1 MNNFDNLKNFLGQ
14 DEKAAEDFLAILKL
28 PDEQFDEFYP
38 VLMPR
43 IDEVFSNTRVQ
54 REVLTNLEAMPV
66 DLNEANEGLDKMF
79 SEIETWEISE
89 NKKNFIKTFLNKSK
103 ELTIDLYNNP
113 REKIEVKIHR
123 ISKDA
128 ILPKYAHPTDAGADV
143 YSVEDIT
150 IAPNETV
157 IVPTGLTMAVPA
169 GYEVQIRPRSG
180 LSAKT
185 NLRIA
190 NAPGTIDADYRG
202 EIGIIMNNI
211 GNKTETIK
219 KGDRIAQML
228 IAPTPMISW
237 KEVESLDTTE
247 RGAGGFGSTGTS

>member
-54 REVLTNLEAMPV
+54 REVLANLESMPV

-113 REKIEVKIHR
+113 REKIEVKVHR
-123 ISKDA
+123 ISEDA

-143 YSVEDIT
+143 YSISDVT
-150 IAPNETV
+150 INPNETKL
-157 IVPTGLTMAVPA
+157 ISTGLTVDMPA
-169 GYEVQIRPRSG
+169 GYAIFIAPRSG
-180 LSAKT
+180 MSYKT
-185 NLRIA
+185 KLRIA
-190 NAPGTIDADYRG
+190 NS
-202 EIGIIMNNI
+202 IGIIDHLYHQEIKIIIENI
-211 GNKTETIK
+211 GQEACLIK
-219 KGDRIAQML
+219 KGERIAQMM
-228 IAPTPMISW
+228 IFPVPMIQW
-237 KEVESLDTTE
+237 TETQEVLDDTG
-247 RGAGGFGSTGTS
+247 RSGFGSTGR

>member
-14 DEKAAEDFLAILKL
+14 DEKAAEDFLTILKL

-54 REVLTNLEAMPV
+54 REVLTNLETMPV

-89 NKKNFIKTFLNKSK
+89 NKKNFIRTFLNKSK

-113 REKIEVKIHR
+113 REKIEVKVHK
-123 ISKDA
+123 ISEDA

-143 YSVEDIT
+143 YSISDVT
-150 IAPNETV
+150 INSNETKL
-157 IVPTGLTMAVPA
+157 ISTGLTVDMPA
-169 GYEVQIRPRSG
+169 GYAIFIVPRSG
-180 LSAKT
+180 MSYKT
-185 NLRIA
+185 KLRIA
-190 NAPGTIDADYRG
+190 NSIGVIDHLYHQ
-202 EIGIIMNNI
+202 EIKIIIENI
-211 GNKTETIK
+211 GQEAYLIK
-219 KGDRIAQML
+219 KGERIAQMM
-228 IAPTPMISW
+228 IFPVPMIQW
-237 KEVESLDTTE
+237 AETQEALDDTG
-247 RGAGGFGSTGTS
+247 RSGFGSTGR